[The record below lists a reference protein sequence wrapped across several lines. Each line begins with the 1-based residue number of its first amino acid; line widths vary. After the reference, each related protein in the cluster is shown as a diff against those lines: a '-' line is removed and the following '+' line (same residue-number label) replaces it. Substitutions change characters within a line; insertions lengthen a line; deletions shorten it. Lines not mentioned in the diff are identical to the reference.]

1 MTKPAAKWHH
11 IFLIGGIL
19 LIALNLRPAITGLAP
34 LAERMRDSG
43 LSRETIGSLT
53 TVPLILFGVVGL
65 WAGWLGRRFGFAR
78 VLGFGLLVLGAG
90 CWLRSAPG
98 DFSAIWRVLG
108 TILIGGGIAVG
119 NVLLPGLVKS
129 RYPQHVGLLTSI
141 YSTGMNL
148 GAALGLAL
156 AIPMADSLPG
166 GWQTSLTMWGVFAI
180 VILIVWSP
188 QMVPRPASQVRVHP
202 MAGIAKLLRMKRAWQ
217 VTIFMGLQ
225 STLFYSSVAWLPS
238 VFQYRGMT
246 EHTAAAWVT
255 AMQLS
260 GCAASLLIPFL
271 AGRSQSQ
278 SFWAVSCLLANGLG
292 LLGILFA
299 PPALA
304 SSAGILLGLGLNG
317 GFGLALLLIAF
328 RSANAETAASLS
340 SMAQAFGYLF
350 AAPGPWIIGWISTT
364 SGGWN
369 LAYGCLIFIAALGAI
384 AGYLAGRP
392 GEIEA

>member
-1 MTKPAAKWHH
+1 MTKPATKWHH
-11 IFLIGGIL
+11 MFLIGGIL
-19 LIALNLRPAITGLAP
+19 LISLNLRPAITGLAP

-53 TVPLILFGVVGL
+53 TVPLILFGIVGL

-98 DFSAIWRVLG
+98 DFSAVWRVLG
-108 TILIGGGIAVG
+108 TVLIGGGIAVG
-119 NVLLPGLVKS
+119 NVLLPGIVKS
-129 RYPQHVGLLTSI
+129 RYPNHVGLLTSI

-156 AIPMADSLPG
+156 AIPVADSVAG
-166 GWQTSLTMWGVFAI
+166 GWRTSLAMWGVFAI
-180 VILIVWSP
+180 VILVIWAP
-188 QMVPRPASQVRVHP
+188 QMVARPGRLTPVHP
-202 MAGIAKLLRMKRAWQ
+202 MAGIGKLLRMKRAWQ
-217 VTIFMGLQ
+217 VTVLMGLQ
-225 STLFYSSVAWLPS
+225 SALFYCSVAWLPS

-246 EHTAAAWVT
+246 ENTATAWVT
-255 AMQLS
+255 AMQLL
-260 GCAASLLIPFL
+260 GCAASLLVPYL
-271 AGRSQSQ
+271 AGRSKSQ
-278 SFWAVSCLLANGLG
+278 SAWAVSCLLANGFG
-292 LLGILFA
+292 LLGILLA

-304 SSAGILLGLGLNG
+304 GVSAILLGLGLNG

-350 AAPGPWIIGWISTT
+350 AAPGPWVIGWMSTT
-364 SGGWN
+364 AGGWN
-369 LAYGCLIFIAALGAI
+369 LAYGSLIFIAAIGAI

-392 GEIEA
+392 GEIEV